1 MKIYLILFS
10 LCLQLNDVQADAIR
24 VLNFN
29 TMCDF
34 CKGSS
39 FFDYSKRQKE
49 LRELIQRH
57 KPDLM
62 SLQELRTR
70 SQVEELVLD
79 TEKYGIIATEGLLMS
94 YADPAIVYNKNK
106 FRLITFKNYWL
117 GPNHGRFSFGWRSAL
132 PRQILIAEFVFQG
145 AHFHFVSTH
154 FDNLKTNLKGSI
166 EALNQIASELK
177 GPILFAGDTNIPVD
191 MKLYQKFSLQWH
203 DAFELKES
211 FQILGDYQ
219 SDLDICYLKKGKV
232 FPTCRVEHFLVDK
245 KYNWKVKNILLDAK
259 RNSQKE
265 FPSDHR
271 AYVLDV
277 IFPSDAPQ
285 SSLSNQ

>member
-117 GPNHGRFSFGWRSAL
+117 GPNHGRFSF
-132 PRQILIAEFVFQG
+132 
-145 AHFHFVSTH
+145 
-154 FDNLKTNLKGSI
+154 
-166 EALNQIASELK
+166 
-177 GPILFAGDTNIPVD
+177 
-191 MKLYQKFSLQWH
+191 
-203 DAFELKES
+203 
-211 FQILGDYQ
+211 
-219 SDLDICYLKKGKV
+219 
-232 FPTCRVEHFLVDK
+232 
-245 KYNWKVKNILLDAK
+245 
-259 RNSQKE
+259 
-265 FPSDHR
+265 
-271 AYVLDV
+271 
-277 IFPSDAPQ
+277 
-285 SSLSNQ
+285 